1 MESIERV
8 LDEHKALI
16 RKAIEDELDKRIR
29 KEVSKRLTEY
39 RQIAEYLRPEV
50 TRKVLYAMMERKE
63 ELVAKLSDA
72 LIPEVEKRILETIR
86 ERELERIVR
95 SVLRE
100 TRPDVRKM
108 VLEEVS
114 NAIRKAFEKV

>member
-63 ELVAKLSDA
+63 ELVAKLS
-72 LIPEVEKRILETIR
+72 
-86 ERELERIVR
+86 
-95 SVLRE
+95 
-100 TRPDVRKM
+100 KM

-114 NAIRKAFEKV
+114 NAIRKAFGKV